1 VLDRAQV
8 GEQRSVALGLADADA
23 LDRELGAVLRVP
35 APRPAHVDGLAR
47 VHVRQR
53 PGEDDL
59 VALVADAL
67 EHGEVAL
74 LEDVADAGH
83 FDGEL
88 LQGVARYPAD
98 RADTVPRMADLGAIL
113 TAIVTPFDD
122 DLRVDEDAFVGLLRH
137 LCAHGSDGV
146 VVCGTTGE
154 APTLDDEE
162 HLRLIELAVQERP
175 DGATI
180 VAGTGS
186 NDTHHACVMTARATE
201 LGADAVLSVTP
212 YYNKPNRRGLRR
224 HFEEVAR
231 ATDRPVILY
240 NIPGRTAL
248 DMPNDVLAELAQIE
262 RVDYVKQA
270 NNANLAPVDGLGI
283 YAGNDDILART
294 LDIGGVGG
302 ICVASHI
309 VGEEMR
315 RMVDE
320 PGERARIDGSLR
332 GVYDAMAVTTNPIP
346 VKAALNMLG
355 HRVGGLRLPLVE
367 ADEHEQAAI
376 RGALERHG
384 LLETAQA

>member
-1 VLDRAQV
+1 
-8 GEQRSVALGLADADA
+8 
-23 LDRELGAVLRVP
+23 
-35 APRPAHVDGLAR
+35 
-47 VHVRQR
+47 
-53 PGEDDL
+53 
-59 VALVADAL
+59 
-67 EHGEVAL
+67 
-74 LEDVADAGH
+74 
-83 FDGEL
+83 
-88 LQGVARYPAD
+88 
-98 RADTVPRMADLGAIL
+98 MADLGAIL

-122 DLRVDEDAFVGLLRH
+122 DLRVDEDAFVELLRH

-154 APTLDDEE
+154 APTLADDE
-162 HLRLIELAVQERP
+162 HLRLIELAVQEKP
-175 DGATI
+175 DGATVI
-180 VAGTGS
+180 AGTGS

-201 LGADAVLSVTP
+201 AGADGILSVTP

-240 NIPGRTAL
+240 NIPARTAL
-248 DMPNDVLAELAQIE
+248 DMPNEVLAELAQIE

-270 NNANLAPVDGLGI
+270 NNANLALVDGLGV

-320 PGERARIDGSLR
+320 PDERAAIDASLR
-332 GVYDAMAVTTNPIP
+332 GVFEAMGVTTNPIP

-367 ADEHEQAAI
+367 ADEAEQSAI

-384 LLETAQA
+384 LLNPART

>member
-1 VLDRAQV
+1 M
-8 GEQRSVALGLADADA
+8 G
-23 LDRELGAVLRVP
+23 
-35 APRPAHVDGLAR
+35 
-47 VHVRQR
+47 
-53 PGEDDL
+53 
-59 VALVADAL
+59 
-67 EHGEVAL
+67 
-74 LEDVADAGH
+74 
-83 FDGEL
+83 
-88 LQGVARYPAD
+88 
-98 RADTVPRMADLGAIL
+98 DLGAIL

-122 DLRVDEDAFVGLLRH
+122 DLRVDEDAFVELLRH

-154 APTLDDEE
+154 APTLSDEE

-175 DGATI
+175 DGATV

-248 DMPNDVLAELAQIE
+248 DMPNDVLEELAQIE

-270 NNANLAPVDGLGI
+270 NNANLAPVDGLDI

-320 PGERARIDGSLR
+320 PDERARIDGSLR
-332 GVYDAMAVTTNPIP
+332 GVYEAMAVTTNPIP
-346 VKAALNMLG
+346 VKAALNLLG

-367 ADEHEQAAI
+367 ADEHEQGAI

-384 LLETAQA
+384 LLKPAHT

>member
-1 VLDRAQV
+1 
-8 GEQRSVALGLADADA
+8 
-23 LDRELGAVLRVP
+23 
-35 APRPAHVDGLAR
+35 
-47 VHVRQR
+47 
-53 PGEDDL
+53 
-59 VALVADAL
+59 
-67 EHGEVAL
+67 
-74 LEDVADAGH
+74 
-83 FDGEL
+83 
-88 LQGVARYPAD
+88 
-98 RADTVPRMADLGAIL
+98 MADPGAIL

-122 DLRVDEDAFVGLLRH
+122 DLQVDEEAFVDLLRH
-137 LCAHGSDGV
+137 LCTHGSDGV

-154 APTLDDEE
+154 APTLSDEE
-162 HLRLIELAVQERP
+162 HLRLIELAVHERP
-175 DGATI
+175 DGATV

-270 NNANLAPVDGLGI
+270 NNENLAPVDGLGI

-320 PGERARIDGSLR
+320 PDERARIDGSLR
-332 GVYDAMAVTTNPIP
+332 GVYEAMAVTTNPIP
-346 VKAALNMLG
+346 VKAALNLLG

-384 LLETAQA
+384 LLKPAHT